1 MIKPDSDRLD
11 YGELLCPPPGYSLNT
26 AVGTTYALNLE
37 VLLGVPL
44 ALASNGL
51 LNETD
56 QVNGVMLLDAIRK
69 YASKISLFCEAGNIA
84 VPDEARQVLAFLEDS
99 INQVVPKKGTSFHPK
114 IWVAEYQPDEG
125 KEKNIYRV
133 IVLSRNLTFDRSW
146 DLAVVLEGQQTESVV
161 EANQP
166 LIAFLNYLSSHQK
179 RSPHRKAVQAIA
191 EQIERVAFKPQLKG
205 RKYFY
210 NYEFLPLGISDLYST
225 KELMEQT
232 CHNITIISPF
242 ISKKAIGQFKSCLLS
257 KSKMTLISRREE
269 LNKLGANYLEGIECW
284 HLKDMIVDGEGML
297 EEEDLE
303 RSKQDIHARLYLK
316 TKDSWSQLWVG
327 SANCTDSAL
336 ALKGPKQD
344 NVEFMLK
351 LDCYFYQLHGEML
364 LKALMGDKEEEN
376 PFERW
381 QWDGQEPEP
390 DDPKETQAKILLN
403 QIIRV
408 TGKALVVPSDK
419 ADEQFNIA
427 LSFSK
432 ELQIPDHL
440 TVEIAPLMLPNLAAP
455 FEKDIVFQGVRLANL
470 CLLYSIWIRWA
481 EGSLSFVL
489 KIPTDGIPEH
499 RDDAIFKSIIGNREG
514 FFQYVAFL
522 LGDDAVLT
530 LAELLNKESSTS
542 WIRRYTHEYRPILFE
557 KMLKAAAQ
565 HPERLYELKSIIESL
580 AGAKDECGVEIIPE
594 EFVELFNTFEQ
605 AAGLK
610 RKRRI

>member
-1 MIKPDSDRLD
+1 MIRPDVDRLD
-11 YGELLCPPPGYSLNT
+11 YGELLCPPPGYSLKT

-44 ALASNGL
+44 ALASHGL
-51 LNETD
+51 MSETD
-56 QVNGVMLLDAIRK
+56 HDNGIMLLDAIRK
-69 YASKISLFCEAGNIA
+69 YTSRISVFCEAGNIA
-84 VPDEARQVLAFLEDS
+84 VPAEARQVLAFLEDS
-99 INQVVPKKGTSFHPK
+99 INQVVPKKGASFHPK
-114 IWVAEYQPDEG
+114 VWVAEYQPDES
-125 KEKNIYRV
+125 KEKSIYRV

-146 DLAVVLEGQQTESVV
+146 DLAVMLEGQQTGSIV

-166 LIAFLNYLSSHQK
+166 LIAFINYLSSHQK
-179 RSPHRKAVQAIA
+179 RSPHRKAVQALA
-191 EQIERVAFKPQLKG
+191 EQLERVAFKPQLKG

-232 CHNITIISPF
+232 SHNITIISPF
-242 ISKKAIGQFKSCLLS
+242 ISKKAVEQFKSCLLS

-269 LNKLGANYLEGIECW
+269 LNKLGGNAMEGIECW
-284 HLKDMIVDGEGML
+284 HLKDMIIDGEGML
-297 EEEDLE
+297 EDDELE
-303 RSKQDIHARLYLK
+303 RSKQDIHAKLYLK
-316 TKDSWSQLWVG
+316 TKDSWSQLWIG

-336 ALKGPKQD
+336 GLKGPNQD

-351 LDCYFYQLHGEML
+351 LDCYFRELHGAML
-364 LKALMGDKEEEN
+364 LKALMGEKEEEN

-381 QWDGQEPEP
+381 QWDGQEVVP
-390 DDPKETQAKILLN
+390 DDPKETEAKKLLN

-408 TGKALVVPSDK
+408 PVKAIVTPSDK
-419 ADEQFNIA
+419 TDDQFSIA
-427 LSFSK
+427 LSFLK

-455 FEKDIVFQGVRLANL
+455 LEKAISFDGVRLSNL
-470 CLLYSIWIRWA
+470 CLLYSIWIQWA

-489 KIPTDGIPEH
+489 KIPTEGIPAH

-530 LAELLNKESSTS
+530 LAELLNKESSS
-542 WIRRYTHEYRPILFE
+542 PYSIRYIHEYRPILFE

-565 HPERLYELKSIIESL
+565 HPERLYELKSIMEAL
-580 AGAKDECGVEIIPE
+580 TGAKDDSGVDIIPD
-594 EFVELFNTFEQ
+594 EFIQLFNTFEQ
-605 AAGLK
+605 ASGVK
-610 RKRRI
+610 RKRRL